1 MNKEF
6 VFERDTGIMFQRA
19 KVPEQPLKLKNNQFT
34 NIPRLESVNAEEYN
48 RQFEEMI
55 RSMPKNL
62 AYSAKFGT
70 ESIIPPGVSSKTP
83 RHQPQKPAAIE
94 RPAKEIK
101 KSAAVIS
108 EPEKTVIEKPAP
120 KPVSKPAPKPE
131 PKKSEPPVQDDEPIV
146 FYTGYEQTE
155 SDPFNDSS
163 RNKEIII
170 KGETKKQTGSFKD
183 RFVNTFHKLFSTPAE
198 DEFPDDSFE

>member
-83 RHQPQKPAAIE
+83 RHQPQKPA
-94 RPAKEIK
+94 
-101 KSAAVIS
+101 
-108 EPEKTVIEKPAP
+108 P

-131 PKKSEPPVQDDEPIV
+131 PQKSEPPVQDDEPIV